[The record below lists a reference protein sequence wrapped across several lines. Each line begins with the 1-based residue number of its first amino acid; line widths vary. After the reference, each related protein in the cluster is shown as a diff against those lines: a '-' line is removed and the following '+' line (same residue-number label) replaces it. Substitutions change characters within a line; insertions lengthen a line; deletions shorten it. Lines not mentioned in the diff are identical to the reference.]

1 MVPRGNTSDQGKL
14 SGYEDL
20 IGAWAPR
27 LDLVSPGDLDR
38 LYERHIADS
47 LRARPLVDGAPEG
60 PCVDVGSGAGLPG
73 IPLAIVSG
81 RHWRL
86 LEPRAKRAGFLDEV
100 VRTLDL
106 DCEVLRVTAQEAAR
120 DPALRATHS
129 VATARALAPPSEAF
143 ALLHPL
149 VSPEGIAVVFHGE
162 HAELP
167 EGAVRRGPGL
177 ATISTSPDP
186 SLPREEQAD

>member
-20 IGAWAPR
+20 IRAWAPR

-47 LRARPLVDGAPEG
+47 LRARSLVDAAPRG

-73 IPLAIVSG
+73 VPLAIVTG
-81 RHWRL
+81 RSWRL
-86 LEPRAKRAGFLDEV
+86 LEPRARRAGFLDEV
-100 VRTLDL
+100 VRALDL
-106 DCEVLRVTAQEAAR
+106 DCEVLRITAQDAAR
-120 DPALRATHS
+120 DPALAGTHAI
-129 VATARALAPPSEAF
+129 ATARALAPPRDAF
-143 ALLHPL
+143 DLLGPL
-149 VSPEGIAVVFHGE
+149 LAPGGSAVVFHGE

-167 EGAVRRGPGL
+167 EGAVRAAAGL
-177 ATISTSPDP
+177 ATITSSPDP

>member
-14 SGYEDL
+14 SDYEDL
-20 IGAWAPR
+20 IRAWAGR
-27 LDLVSPGDLDR
+27 LDLVSPADLDR

-47 LRARPLVDGAPEG
+47 LRVVPLVEGAPEG

-73 IPLAIVSG
+73 IPLAIATG

-106 DCEVLRVTAQEAAR
+106 DCEVLRITAQDASR
-120 DPALRATHS
+120 DPALSATHA
-129 VATARALAPPSEAF
+129 VATARALAPPVEALS
-143 ALLHPL
+143 LLGPL
-149 VSPEGIAVVFHGE
+149 VAPGGTAVVFHGE
-162 HAELP
+162 RADLP
-167 EGAVRRGPGL
+167 EDVVRWAPGL
-177 ATISTSPDP
+177 ATITTSPDP

>member
-14 SGYEDL
+14 SDYEDL
-20 IGAWAPR
+20 IRAWAGR
-27 LDLVSPGDLDR
+27 LDLVSPADLDR
-38 LYERHIADS
+38 LHERHIVDS
-47 LRARPLVDGAPEG
+47 LRAGPLVDGAPAG

-73 IPLAIVSG
+73 IPLVIVTG

-106 DCEVLRVTAQEAAR
+106 DCEVLRLTAQDAAR
-120 DPALRATHS
+120 DPALARSHA
-129 VATARALAPPSEAF
+129 VATARALAPPPEAF
-143 ALLHPL
+143 ALLGPL
-149 VSPEGIAVVFHGE
+149 VAPDGIAVVFHGE

-167 EGAVRRGPGL
+167 EGAVRQAPGL
-177 ATISTSPDP
+177 ATITTSPDP